1 MFLTSIRHTRKVI
14 QSRQWPVRRTFCVT
28 NFPEPV
34 FHNVSEST
42 LEELAES
49 LYELEN
55 SLDDF
60 DVNVSQGV
68 LTIKLGSCFDNKTWV
83 INKQTPNRQLWWS
96 SPISGPRRF
105 EYTGNQLVFSKQ
117 SPISLSQLWKFSKD
131 NSIDLWSELKLEI
144 ETVTGV
150 ALQPTKS

>member
-1 MFLTSIRHTRKVI
+1 MFLKPFQLTRRII
-14 QSRQWPVRRTFCVT
+14 QYKYVPIHRSFCIG
-28 NFPEPV
+28 NFPEPI
-34 FHNVSEST
+34 FHNVSENT

-55 SLDDF
+55 ALDDL

-68 LTIKLGSCFDNKTWV
+68 LTIKLGSSFSNKTWV

-105 EYTGNQLVFSKQ
+105 EYVGNQLESSKQ
-117 SPISLSQLWKFSKD
+117 TPVSYSQLWKFSK
-131 NSIDLWSELKLEI
+131 NSSIDLWSELKAEI
-144 ETVTGV
+144 KTVTGV
-150 ALQPTKS
+150 TLQLTK